1 MSAISSMN
9 VTQATNPFLI
19 GVEIYTTEEI
29 QASNSKHGCKF
40 LVEGAH
46 CYIALRGVRGRSGEN
61 IMKMYF
67 VKITEN

>member
-1 MSAISSMN
+1 MSTISGMN

-19 GVEIYTTEEI
+19 GVKIYSIEEI
-29 QASNSKHGCKF
+29 QASYSKHGCNF
-40 LVEGAH
+40 LVGGAH
-46 CYIALRGVRGRSGEN
+46 CYIALRGVMGRSGEN